1 MKLETRKLWDGYSQ
15 RQAELNGVPIH
26 HVNTH
31 FAIAPSVSQ
40 TLENKV
46 QESSEFLKQ
55 IGIFPVSEQEGE
67 KLGLGVGGPVSST
80 NAGSTVRRDPRS
92 VQTLDSD
99 KYRCE
104 QTNFD
109 TYISYAQLDMWAKF
123 PDFQQRITNQLVN
136 RRALDRIMVGF
147 NGTSHADKSDL
158 TANPLLQDVN
168 IGWLQK
174 YRANAPQ
181 RVMSGV
187 TLTSRDE
194 SNKIIGKG
202 DYSNLDALVYD
213 ATTSLLDEW
222 YKTAPDLVVIT
233 GRNIMTA
240 REYPL
245 INGISDNNPNSEALA
260 GQLIVSRK
268 SINNLPTLIAPFFPE
283 HAMLVTSLR
292 NLSIYWQEEKQRR
305 MLKEEPEFNRIS
317 TYESSNDAYVIEDY
331 GYGCLIENITWA
343 EAAADGA

>member
-40 TLENKV
+40 TLEDKV
-46 QESSEFLKQ
+46 QQSSEFLKQ
-55 IGIFPVSEQEGE
+55 IGIYPVSEQEGE
-67 KLGLGVGGPVSST
+67 KLGLGVGGPVAST
-80 NAGSTVRRDPRS
+80 NAGSTTRRDPRS
-92 VQTLDSD
+92 SLTLDGD
-99 KYRCE
+99 KFRCE

-109 TYISYAQLDMWAKF
+109 TFISYAQLDMWAKF

-174 YRANAPQ
+174 YRTNAPQ

-194 SNKIIGKG
+194 SNKVIAKG

-213 ATTSLLDEW
+213 ATGSLLDEW

-233 GRNIMTA
+233 GRNIVTA

-292 NLSIYWQEEKQRR
+292 NLSIYWQEGKQRR
-305 MLKEEPEFNRIS
+305 MLKEEPEYNRIS

-343 EAAADGA
+343 EAAAGGE

>member
-109 TYISYAQLDMWAKF
+109 TYITYAQLDMWAKF

>member
-15 RQAELNGVPIH
+15 RQAELNGVLPH
-26 HVNTH
+26 HVDKH

-40 TLENKV
+40 TLEDKV
-46 QESSEFLKQ
+46 QQSSDFLKQ
-55 IGIFPVSEQEGE
+55 IGIYPVSEQEGE
-67 KLGLGVGGPVSST
+67 KLGLGVGGPVAST
-80 NAGSTVRRDPRS
+80 NAGSTTRRDPRS
-92 VQTLDSD
+92 VHALDSD

-109 TYISYAQLDMWAKF
+109 TFISYAQLDMWAKF
-123 PDFQQRITNQLVN
+123 PDFQKRITNQLVN

-194 SNKIIGKG
+194 SNKIIAKG

-213 ATTSLLDEW
+213 ATGSLLDEW

-233 GRNIMTA
+233 GRNIVTA

-292 NLSIYWQEEKQRR
+292 NLSIYWQEGKQRR
-305 MLKEEPEFNRIS
+305 MLKEEPEYNRIS

-343 EAAADGA
+343 EAAAGGE

>member
-187 TLTSRDE
+187 SLTSRDE
-194 SNKIIGKG
+194 SNKIIAKG

-343 EAAADGA
+343 EAAAGGA

>member
-55 IGIFPVSEQEGE
+55 IGIYPVSEQEGE
-67 KLGLGVGGPVSST
+67 KLGLGVGGPVAST

-109 TYISYAQLDMWAKF
+109 TFISYAQLDMWAKF

-194 SNKIIGKG
+194 SNKIIAKG

-343 EAAADGA
+343 EAAAGGA

>member
-40 TLENKV
+40 TLEDKV
-46 QESSEFLKQ
+46 QQSSEFLKQ
-55 IGIFPVSEQEGE
+55 IGIFPVTEQEGE
-67 KLGLGVGGPVSST
+67 KLGLGVGGPVAST
-80 NAGSTVRRDPRS
+80 NASSTTRRDPRS
-92 VQTLDSD
+92 VHTLDSD
-99 KYRCE
+99 KFRCE

-109 TYISYAQLDMWAKF
+109 TFITYAQLDMWAKY

-147 NGTSHADKSDL
+147 NGISHADKSDL

-194 SNKIIGKG
+194 SNKITAKG

-213 ATTSLLDEW
+213 ATSSLLDEW
-222 YKTAPDLVVIT
+222 YKTSPDLVVIT

-245 INGISDNNPNSEALA
+245 INGISDNNPNSESLA

-268 SINNLPTLIAPFFPE
+268 TINNLPTLIAPFFPE

-292 NLSIYWQEEKQRR
+292 NLSIYWQEGKQRR

-331 GYGCLIENITWA
+331 GFGCLIENITWA
-343 EAAADGA
+343 EPAAGGE

>member
-55 IGIFPVSEQEGE
+55 IGIYPVSEQEGE
-67 KLGLGVGGPVSST
+67 KLGLGVGGPVAST

-109 TYISYAQLDMWAKF
+109 TFISYAQLDMWAKF
-123 PDFQQRITNQLVN
+123 PDFQQRITSQLVN

-194 SNKIIGKG
+194 SNKIIAKG

-245 INGISDNNPNSEALA
+245 INGISDNNPNSESLA

-343 EAAADGA
+343 EAAAGGA

>member
-55 IGIFPVSEQEGE
+55 IGIYPVSEQEGE
-67 KLGLGVGGPVSST
+67 KLGLGVGGPVAST

-109 TYISYAQLDMWAKF
+109 TFISYAQLDMWAKF

-194 SNKIIGKG
+194 SNKIIAKG

-213 ATTSLLDEW
+213 ATGSLLDEW

-233 GRNIMTA
+233 GRNIVTA

-343 EAAADGA
+343 EAAAGGA